1 MVEKQES
8 SVLYYPIR
16 EDAARRAKEMNS
28 FTDYKEGSATAE
40 YRRCVDQA
48 VEIAKHQKEK
58 VDPIYHGKID
68 ALVDTYARKLADNMN
83 RSFEIDARVPS
94 VMIAGPANF
103 PTGKKEKQ
111 NAARAH
117 NMEEWRQVQGILDKI
132 KSTGTGGIRA
142 DNPHAVEQLEKKL
155 ERLEQSQQTMKE
167 VNAYYR
173 KHQTLDGCTAL
184 GTMEIEKLK
193 VSMEQPWH
201 LGDKPFHS
209 ATLSNNSAEIR
220 RIKARI
226 AELKQYAEVGFQGWE
241 FAKGKAVANQEMN
254 RLQLFF
260 EEKPSAQE
268 RQILRQNGFKWAPS
282 VSAWQRQLNHQAIL
296 AAGRIDFIR
305 PISGEHPRDLQPK
318 VKQNPGRDETV
329 R

>member
-1 MVEKQES
+1 MVEKQEN

-16 EDAARRAKEMNS
+16 EDAARRTKEMNS
-28 FTDYKEGSATAE
+28 FSDYKEGSATAE

-48 VEIAKHQKEK
+48 VEIAKQQKEK

-68 ALVDTYARKLADNMN
+68 ALVDNYARKLADNMK
-83 RSFEIDARVPS
+83 RGFEIDARVPS
-94 VMIAGPANF
+94 VMVAGPSNF

-111 NAARAH
+111 NAARAQ

-132 KSTGTGGIRA
+132 KGTGMGGISA
-142 DNPHAVEQLEKKL
+142 DNPHAVEQLEKQL
-155 ERLEQSQQTMKE
+155 EGLEKSQQVMKE

-173 KHQTLDGCTAL
+173 KYQTLDGCTAL
-184 GTMEIEKLK
+184 STVEIEKLK

-201 LGDKPFHS
+201 LGNKPFQS
-209 ATLSNNSAEIR
+209 FALSNNSAEIR

-226 AELKQYAEVGFQGWE
+226 AELKQYAEVGFRGWE
-241 FAKGKAVANQEMN
+241 FAGGKAVANQEMN

-260 EEKPSAQE
+260 EEKPSAEE
-268 RQILRQNGFKWAPS
+268 RSILRKSGFKWAPS
-282 VSAWQRQLNHQAIL
+282 VGAWQRQLNHQAIS
-296 AAGRIDFIR
+296 AAGRIEFIR
-305 PISGEHPRDLQPK
+305 PLSGEHPRDLQPK
-318 VKQNPGRDETV
+318 AKQSPGRNETV

>member
-1 MVEKQES
+1 MVEKQENS
-8 SVLYYPIR
+8 ALYYPIR
-16 EDAARRAKEMNS
+16 EDAARRAKEINS
-28 FTDYKEGSATAE
+28 FSDYKEGSATAE

-68 ALVDTYARKLADNMN
+68 ALIDTYARKLADNMN
-83 RSFEIDARVPS
+83 RGFEIDARVPS
-94 VMIAGPANF
+94 VMVAGPANF

-111 NAARAH
+111 NAARAQ

-132 KSTGTGGIRA
+132 KSTGMGGISA

-184 GTMEIEKLK
+184 STVEIEKLK

-201 LGDKPFHS
+201 LGNKPFQTF
-209 ATLSNNSAEIR
+209 ALSNNSAEIR

-226 AELKQYAEVGFQGWE
+226 AELKKYAEVGFQGWE
-241 FAKGKAVANQEMN
+241 FAGGKAVANQEMN

-282 VSAWQRQLNHQAIL
+282 VSAWQRQLNHQAVS

-305 PISGEHPRDLQPK
+305 PLSGEHPRDLQPK
-318 VKQNPGRDETV
+318 DKRSPGRDETV